1 LTKPNPGSR
10 PRFSWIQAVLA
21 FAIIAFLFFWLQFST
36 PDICCGDFDGYYH
49 IHWSRL
55 LGEGIGHGHLPAF
68 SWLPLTSLNAH
79 DYADQHLLFH
89 LMLIPFT
96 WLATPVLA
104 AKITAA
110 LFGSIAVFSC
120 VWIILHFRLRYAAI
134 WLLPLL
140 GSSSLFL
147 YRMSMT
153 RAQSLSV
160 IFIMAG
166 ICLLFEKKYG
176 WLAVAAFLYVW
187 TYNLFV
193 ILIVMALFWTAT
205 LWWSEKRV
213 EWRPMLWTAIGTVA
227 GFILHPYFPNN
238 LRLFHE
244 HLLAKAT
251 EPSLPS
257 GAGSEWYAMPSWQLV
272 TSSFV
277 ALAAMVVGYLAFGY
291 LLGRD
296 GRDRAQR
303 PLFLLALATLL
314 LLVTARSKRFAE
326 YWPPCA
332 VLFAAFSLQAVGE
345 VASRS
350 EEKKQASA
358 QATPAWKL
366 ATWQAAVIICAL
378 ISALAYQL
386 WQARSLIALPTS
398 PDQYRAGAQWLL
410 DHVPR
415 DATIFNASWDD
426 FPKLFY
432 YDDQHAYVTGLDPMY
447 LSDHNPELG
456 HLYDRLVSGRQGHPG
471 EHIRQAFAADYV
483 FVTPST
489 PRSFYTS
496 AMLSGGFTKVYEDS
510 QCMILKVREMDSG
523 AE

>member
-1 LTKPNPGSR
+1 LTKRTIN
-10 PRFSWIQAVLA
+10 WVHALIA
-21 FAIIAFLFFWLQFST
+21 FAVIALLFFWLQFST

-49 IHWSRL
+49 IHWSGL

-89 LMLIPFT
+89 LLLIPFSWFT
-96 WLATPVLA
+96 TSVLA

-120 VWIILHFRLRYAAI
+120 FWIILRFRIRYAAF

-166 ICLLFEKKYG
+166 IFLLFEKRYR
-176 WLAVAAFLYVW
+176 WLAIVAFLYVW

-193 ILIVMALFWTAT
+193 ILIAMALLWTAT
-205 LWWSEKRV
+205 VWWSEKRI
-213 EWRPMLWTAIGTVA
+213 EWRPILWTAIGSLA

-238 LRLFHE
+238 LRLFRE
-244 HLLAKAT
+244 HLLAKAA
-251 EPSLPS
+251 EASLQP

-277 ALAAMVVGYLAFGY
+277 ALTAMVVGYIAFGY
-291 LLGRD
+291 LLGRN
-296 GRDRAQR
+296 GRDRVQR
-303 PLFLLALATLL
+303 PLFLLALATMLL
-314 LLVTARSKRFAE
+314 LATARSKRFTE

-332 VLFAAFSLQAVGE
+332 VLFAAFSLQAAGD
-345 VASRS
+345 VADQG
-350 EEKKQASA
+350 EEKNKPSA
-358 QATPAWKL
+358 RRTSAWKP
-366 ATWQAAVIICAL
+366 ANWRAAVIFFAFGAAL
-378 ISALAYQL
+378 VYQV
-386 WQARSLIALPTS
+386 WQARSLIALPTV

-415 DATIFNASWDD
+415 GATIFNASWDD

-456 HLYDRLVSGRQGHPG
+456 RLYDRLISGRQGHPG

-496 AMLSGGFTKVYEDS
+496 AMLSGEFTKVYEDS
-510 QCMILKVREMDSG
+510 QCMILKVRDADSG
-523 AE
+523 NME